1 MQRWKNWVYLMRIN
15 LIHCLLKRKEE
26 TMLIKLYAI
35 EIMDGGIK
43 WKELPF
49 SEKIKAKIKN
59 YLAKLVEDEE
69 LLEELTKEG

>member
-1 MQRWKNWVYLMRIN
+1 MS
-15 LIHCLLKRKEE
+15 
-26 TMLIKLYAI
+26 IKLYAI